1 MSMQDPLSDM
11 LTRIRNAQ
19 MAGKKSV
26 EMPGSKLKAAVA
38 KVLQDEG
45 YIAGFNASNDTGKP
59 RLSVDLKYFQG
70 KPVIA
75 EIDRVSRPGLRSYA
89 AKDELP
95 SVRGG
100 LGVAIVSTSK
110 GVMTDRAARAAGV
123 GGEVLCTV
131 F

>member
-1 MSMQDPLSDM
+1 MSMQDPLADM
-11 LTRIRNAQ
+11 LTRVRNAL
-19 MAGKKSV
+19 ARGKGSV
-26 EMPGSKLKAAVA
+26 SMPSSKLKVAVA
-38 KVLQDEG
+38 NVLKSEG
-45 YIAGFNASNDTGKP
+45 YVSEVAVSEGAKP
-59 RLSVDLKYFQG
+59 ELTIELKYFQG

-75 EIDRVSRPGLRSYA
+75 ELDRVSRPGLRNYA
-89 AKDELP
+89 GKKALP

-110 GVMTDRAARAAGV
+110 GVMTDRAARQAGV

>member
-1 MSMQDPLSDM
+1 MQDPLSDM

-19 MAGKKSV
+19 MAGKKTV

-38 KVLQDEG
+38 DVLKSEG
-45 YIAGFNASNDTGKP
+45 YVGDYALSEVGGKA
-59 RLSVDLKYFQG
+59 RLSIALKYFQG

-75 EIDRVSRPGLRSYA
+75 EIDRVSRPGLRQYR
-89 AKDELP
+89 AKDEMP
-95 SVRGG
+95 SVRAG

-110 GVMTDRAARAAGV
+110 GVMTDRAARAAGI
-123 GGEVLCTV
+123 GGELLCTV

>member
-1 MSMQDPLSDM
+1 MSMQDPLADM

-19 MAGKKSV
+19 MVGKTSV
-26 EMPGSKLKAAVA
+26 SMPSSKLKKNVA
-38 KVLQDEG
+38 QVLKSEG
-45 YIAGFNASNDTGKP
+45 YITDFGVNDAVKAE
-59 RLSVDLKYFQG
+59 LSIELKYFEG

-89 AKDELP
+89 GKGALP

-100 LGVAIVSTSK
+100 LGVAIVTTSK
-110 GVMTDRAARAAGV
+110 GVMTDRAARAAGI

>member
-1 MSMQDPLSDM
+1 
-11 LTRIRNAQ
+11 
-19 MAGKKSV
+19 
-26 EMPGSKLKAAVA
+26 LK
-38 KVLQDEG
+38 DEG
-45 YIAGFNASNDTGKP
+45 YVSEFSVSDASGKS
-59 RLSVDLKYFQG
+59 RLAIELKYFQG

-75 EIDRVSRPGLRSYA
+75 EIDRVSRPGLRQYR

-95 SVRGG
+95 SVRAG
-100 LGVAIVSTSK
+100 LGVAIVSTSR

>member
-19 MAGKKSV
+19 MAGKAQV

-38 KVLQDEG
+38 GVLKEEG
-45 YIAGFNASNDTGKP
+45 YITDFATSQDGSKP
-59 RLSVDLKYFQG
+59 RLNIELKYYQG

-75 EIDRVSRPGLRSYA
+75 EIDRVSRPGLRNYA
-89 AKDELP
+89 GKGELP

-100 LGVAIVSTSK
+100 LGIAIVSTSR